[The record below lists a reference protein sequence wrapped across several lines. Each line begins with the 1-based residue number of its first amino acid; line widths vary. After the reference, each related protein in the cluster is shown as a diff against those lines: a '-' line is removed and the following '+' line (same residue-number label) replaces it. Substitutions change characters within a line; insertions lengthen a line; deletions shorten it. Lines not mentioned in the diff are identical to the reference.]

1 MNAWWLAIGGLV
13 GGLIGIVVT
22 LWFTRRLWRG
32 ARRLSARTR
41 GLEHLVELGQLVGGL
56 AHEIKNPLSTINI
69 NLQLLAEDLQR
80 HGDET
85 HGRWLRRLLSVQD
98 EADRLKGIL
107 DDFLH
112 FAGKVE
118 LNPTLVDLRVLVGEL
133 ADFFMPQAEAAHV
146 IMRIH
151 LPETAVP
158 CRVDAN
164 LIKQALLNLMLN
176 AVQATD
182 QGGELLIRLGS
193 SRNRA
198 LVEVIDTGPGIPPQ
212 DLPKVFQVYYS
223 TKAHG
228 SGLGLPT
235 TRRIIREHNG
245 DIRVESAVGK
255 GTRFTIS
262 LPLVKG

>member
-1 MNAWWLAIGGLV
+1 MDAWWLAIGGLV
-13 GGLIGIVVT
+13 GGLIGVLVT

-69 NLQLLAEDLQR
+69 NLQLLVEDLHR
-80 HGDET
+80 YRDET

-98 EADRLKGIL
+98 ETDRLKGIL

-118 LNPTLVDLRVLVGEL
+118 LNPTLVDLRVLVGEM
-133 ADFFMPQAEAAHV
+133 ADFFLPQAEAARV
-146 IMRIH
+146 VMRTH
-151 LPETAVP
+151 LPETPVP

-176 AVQATD
+176 AVQAME
-182 QGGELLIRLGS
+182 QGGELLVRLS
-193 SRNRA
+193 PSRGRA
-198 LVEVIDTGPGIPPQ
+198 VIEVIDTGPGIPPE
-212 DLPKVFQVYYS
+212 DLPKVFHVYYS
-223 TKAHG
+223 TKMHG

-235 TRRIIREHNG
+235 TRRIIREHDG
-245 DIRVESAVGK
+245 DIRVDSAVGK
-255 GTRFTIS
+255 GTRFTVS
-262 LPLVKG
+262 LPLDKG